1 MREGRGPLK
10 NCERCPDRALCDIVD
25 SADIQFWPE
34 EHKIEEVSRRCGKP
48 VSQTE
53 FERVRECLFTRTW
66 VPGETGCCGT
76 AVTKSDDRVCG
87 KPPGPS
93 STMHACDAQGGMNQ
107 MVKVFPPVLQ
117 AKLGEDGARAL
128 IELLEK
134 AATARDAED
143 SLTQDI
149 QRRVD
154 HALTLFEGRMKGFV
168 LMVTLLST
176 LFLTLF
182 TLVLQVGRA
191 VVGGT

>member
-1 MREGRGPLK
+1 
-10 NCERCPDRALCDIVD
+10 
-25 SADIQFWPE
+25 
-34 EHKIEEVSRRCGKP
+34 
-48 VSQTE
+48 
-53 FERVRECLFTRTW
+53 
-66 VPGETGCCGT
+66 
-76 AVTKSDDRVCG
+76 
-87 KPPGPS
+87 
-93 STMHACDAQGGMNQ
+93 